1 MLLIG
6 DIRQESE
13 PTFGVGG
20 RRRARVRHQ
29 RPQPVHE
36 FQQAS
41 PRIRPERKPDRDP
54 RRRLRRQAELLL
66 RSRGESYRVRIDIDF
81 KDFILLNVAVSQTCG
96 FHTFI

>member
-13 PTFGVGG
+13 PTFGVRG
-20 RRRARVRHQ
+20 RGRTRVRHQ
-29 RPQPVHE
+29 QAQPVHE
-36 FQQAS
+36 LRHAS
-41 PRIRPERKPDRDP
+41 HRVRPERKPDRDP

-81 KDFILLNVAVSQTCG
+81 RDLFLLNFAVSQADG
-96 FHTFI
+96 FHTFM